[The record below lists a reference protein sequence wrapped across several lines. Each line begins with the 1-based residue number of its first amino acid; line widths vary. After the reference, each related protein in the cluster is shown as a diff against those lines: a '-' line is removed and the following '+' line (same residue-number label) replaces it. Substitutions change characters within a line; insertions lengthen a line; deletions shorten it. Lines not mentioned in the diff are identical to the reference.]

1 MLSGKMLRV
10 MLLAAAMSSTVGT
23 ALADQDRPAY
33 DRRIE
38 EAAIERVQSK
48 LGDIRGPLGLHTG
61 GHFDPT
67 RASRPTD
74 PWVWLEFTPPDD
86 RISG

>member
-1 MLSGKMLRV
+1 MLSGKFMRAI
-10 MLLAAAMSSTVGT
+10 LLAATMSSGAGT
-23 ALADQDRPAY
+23 ALADQNRPAY

-48 LGDIRGPLGLHTG
+48 LGDIRGPLGLHAG

-67 RASRPTD
+67 RPSKPTD
-74 PWVWLEFTPPDD
+74 PWVWLEFTPPGEK
-86 RISG
+86 ISG

>member
-1 MLSGKMLRV
+1 MLSGKFMRAMLV
-10 MLLAAAMSSTVGT
+10 AAAMSSGAGT

-48 LGDIRGPLGLHTG
+48 LGDIRGPHGLHTD

-67 RASRPTD
+67 RPSRPTD
-74 PWVWLEFTPPDD
+74 PWVWLEFTPPDEK
-86 RISG
+86 ISG